1 MVVDV
6 DPVTEFELETMK
18 RYHNELADQVT
29 PQHAGYRRGHETLST
44 HINPL
49 HISPRQER
57 KDREYENKSM
67 YIDVDLTPPANK
79 NMVIDVDLTP
89 LANKNMV
96 MDVDLTPPVNKKM
109 VMDVDLPAYEPYRR
123 KCPDSPKLHEEE
135 PNLIMIERQTN
146 TNPDLDPNPNWRL
159 LSRQS

>member
-67 YIDVDLTPPANK
+67 YIDVDLTPPVNK
-79 NMVIDVDLTP
+79 N
-89 LANKNMV
+89 
-96 MDVDLTPPVNKKM
+96 M